1 MHSVWKVRPE
11 QVPRE
16 TMFWAMKQVSI
27 NLKGL
32 NSYKNEFFDQRG
44 IKLEV
49 RSRKISGNPE
59 ILDFKNHSLEKNMG
73 QRRNHKIRKYFKINN
88 QSTMYHVCG
97 M

>member
-1 MHSVWKVRPE
+1 MHPE

-32 NSYKNEFFDQRG
+32 NSYKNDFFDQRG

-49 RSRKISGNPE
+49 SSRKIPGNPQ
-59 ILDFKNHSLEKNMG
+59 IPGF
-73 QRRNHKIRKYFKINN
+73 
-88 QSTMYHVCG
+88 
-97 M
+97 